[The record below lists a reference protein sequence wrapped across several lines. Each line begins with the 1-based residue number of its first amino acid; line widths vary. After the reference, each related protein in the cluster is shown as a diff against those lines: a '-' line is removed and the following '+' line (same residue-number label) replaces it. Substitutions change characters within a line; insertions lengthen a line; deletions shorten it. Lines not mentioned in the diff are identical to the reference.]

1 MYMINGFKV
10 IRKATDYNKILIKA
24 LICVAAD
31 GIIVLTLDEH
41 FISLSIPIRS
51 FRSPN
56 VL

>member
-1 MYMINGFKV
+1 MINGFKV

-24 LICVAAD
+24 LIFVAAD